1 MKKRQFKQKLKLTK
15 VVVTDLN
22 SVVGGIAAAGTHYE
36 WCENG
41 RAAAGTHYEWCE
53 NGGSNFPCE
62 IRE

>member
-22 SVVGGIAAAGTHYE
+22 SVIGG
-36 WCENG
+36 
-41 RAAAGTHYEWCE
+41 RAAGTHYEWCE

-62 IRE
+62 IREEW